1 MSDRHNGQLDEWL
14 DSNHYDGCQRECSQR
29 LLERESLGED
39 KKKKKRRTL
48 YKHPA
53 WNRFL
58 QVLQGFFGSDPSIV
72 LMILSTTNVSLYGP
86 RRFKKKKEVTH
97 E

>member
-39 KKKKKRRTL
+39 KKKKKDEPCINIQHGTDFCRSC
-48 YKHPA
+48 K
-53 WNRFL
+53 
-58 QVLQGFFGSDPSIV
+58 
-72 LMILSTTNVSLYGP
+72 VSLVVIRP
-86 RRFKKKKEVTH
+86 SC
-97 E
+97 